1 MLTSKARMSPK
12 LLGTCGNF
20 HPSPTPPICI
30 LRNAVRYRKPLSK
43 AVRESTGGVSV
54 MEVKRRRL
62 AEDDRHRKVLP
73 HTVPSIGKLDF
84 SRTSLEFSSA
94 SSASQILN
102 DP

>member
-1 MLTSKARMSPK
+1 M
-12 LLGTCGNF
+12 
-20 HPSPTPPICI
+20 
-30 LRNAVRYRKPLSK
+30 
-43 AVRESTGGVSV
+43 